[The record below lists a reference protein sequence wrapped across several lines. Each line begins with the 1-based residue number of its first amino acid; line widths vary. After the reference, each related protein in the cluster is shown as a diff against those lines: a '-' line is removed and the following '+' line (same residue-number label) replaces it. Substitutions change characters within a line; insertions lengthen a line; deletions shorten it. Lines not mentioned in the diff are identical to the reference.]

1 MEDLEQLRYPLGRFR
16 EEPRPTPQQHAH
28 WIGVIEALPG
38 ELRTEVQ
45 DLSAS
50 QLATPYRPG
59 GWSVCQ
65 VVHHLA
71 DSHLNAYIRTK
82 LALTEV
88 TPDIKPYDEAAW
100 AELPDARTISLESS
114 LSLLTALH
122 ARWVASLSALDQES
136 LLRTLA
142 PPRRRP
148 HDRES
153 GHPGLCLALPP
164 PPRPHQH
171 PARAAGL
178 VTNSDR
184 EGLLRHR
191 RGMRAVRFAVRVVT

>member
-28 WIGVIEALPG
+28 WIDVIEALPG
-38 ELRTEVQ
+38 ELRTEVR

-71 DSHLNAYIRTK
+71 DSHLNAYLRTK
-82 LALTEV
+82 LALTED
-88 TPDIKPYDEAAW
+88 TPVIKPYDEAAW
-100 AELPDARTISLESS
+100 AELPDARTTSIESS

-122 ARWVASLSALDQES
+122 ARWVASLRALDQES
-136 LLRTLA
+136 LLRTL
-142 PPRRRP
+142 
-148 HDRES
+148 H
-153 GHPGLCLALPP
+153 HPEDGPMTVSRVIQGYAWHSRHHLAHISTL
-164 PPRPHQH
+164 R
-171 PARAAGL
+171 ARM
-178 VTNSDR
+178 SW
-184 EGLLRHR
+184 
-191 RGMRAVRFAVRVVT
+191 